1 MSATS
6 LNPLSS
12 AVRSRVVNDRLHML
26 LSCALRRGGRGW
38 SKRVIVCTLLSWLA
52 IAAAGAPAFAQLPP
66 PPLPTPTPTPTPPPP
81 NLNTLDPLLQPLA
94 SSLSGRSRVIARAT
108 SAAAVDTVA
117 AAIQTVGGI
126 LGRQLP
132 ILDAIVADVPNAS
145 LATLSNNV
153 SIQRLALDRLTFGGN
168 DRTSATVGA
177 TAARQ
182 QFGYNG
188 AGIGVAVIDSGVTAW
203 HDDLT
208 DPNVPGSQRVD
219 QFVDFVNGQ
228 TTPYDDYGHGT
239 HVAGIIAGNGFD
251 SGGLRTGIAPAA
263 RLIVLKVLDGTG
275 GGHISDV
282 IAAFDYVINHKDL
295 FHIRV
300 INLSVSSGVYE
311 SYTSDLL
318 TQAAK
323 RAVDAGIVVVAAA
336 GNLGR
341 DSQGHVQYG
350 AITAPGNAP
359 WVLTVGASS
368 HMGTIDRAD
377 DTIAAFSSRGP
388 TAIDHLAK
396 PDIVAPGVGTE
407 SLSAPGSYLYASRT
421 QCLLSG
427 TVATPY
433 LPYLSLSGTSQ
444 ATPVVSGTIA
454 LMLQANPALTPNAV
468 KAILQY
474 TAQFY
479 PGLDWLTQG
488 AGFLNAR
495 GAIDLVRFFASPQG
509 ALYPWNSTWSGQVLW
524 GNHRIVGGLLLLST
538 NAWGA
543 DVVWGAAKTSAG
555 QNVAWGVM
563 CPTNNCDT
571 GGGTWSLWG
580 ASCSDANC
588 DIVVWGSTDSSNNVV
603 WGSSCSGL
611 DCQGDWVATQGSMV
625 VWGSTDISDIV
636 VWGSTSADDIVVW
649 GSSCSDPSCQPVVW
663 GR

>member
-1 MSATS
+1 M
-6 LNPLSS
+6 LDS
-12 AVRSRVVNDRLHML
+12 AVRVVNDRLPML
-26 LSCALRRGGRGW
+26 LSCALRRGSRGL
-38 SKRVIVCTLLSWLA
+38 SMRVLVGTLLSWLV
-52 IAAAGAPAFAQLPP
+52 IAALGAPAFAQLPP
-66 PPLPTPTPTPTPPPP
+66 PPPP
-81 NLNTLDPLLQPLA
+81 NLDKLDPLLRPIA
-94 SSLSGRSRVIARAT
+94 SSLDGHSRVIVRAT
-108 SAAAVDTVA
+108 SAATVATVA
-117 AAIQTVGGI
+117 AAIQTVGGT

-132 ILDAIVADVPNAS
+132 ILDAMVADVPNVS
-145 LATLSNNV
+145 LAALSNDA
-153 SIQRLALDRLTFGGN
+153 SIQRIALDRLTIGGN

-182 QFGYNG
+182 QFGYDG
-188 AGIGVAVIDSGVTAW
+188 AGIGVAVIDSGVTSW

-228 TTPYDDYGHGT
+228 TTSYDDYGHGT

-263 RLIVLKVLDGTG
+263 HLVVLKVLDGTG

-282 IAAFDYVINHKDL
+282 IAAFDYTINHKDL

-300 INLSVSSGVYE
+300 INLSVSAGVYE

-323 RAVDAGIVVVAAA
+323 RAVDQGIVVVAAA

-368 HMGTIDRAD
+368 HMGTINRAD

-421 QCLLSG
+421 QYLLSG
-427 TVATPY
+427 TVATPG

-444 ATPVVSGTIA
+444 ATPVVSGTVA

-474 TAQFY
+474 TAQSY
-479 PGLDWLTQG
+479 TGLDWLTQG

-509 ALYPWNSTWSGQVLW
+509 GLYPWDSMWSGQVLW
-524 GNHRIVGGLLLLST
+524 GNHRIVRGLLSLSA
-538 NAWGA
+538 NAWGS
-543 DVVWGAAKTSAG
+543 DVIWGAAKSSGG

-563 CPTNNCDT
+563 CPTGDCNT

-580 ASCSDANC
+580 ASCSDDNC
-588 DIVVWGSTDSSNNVV
+588 DIVVWGSTNSSNNVV
-603 WGSSCSGL
+603 WGSSCGGL
-611 DCQGDWVATQGSMV
+611 DCQGDWTATQGDMV

-636 VWGSTSADDIVVW
+636 VWGSSSADDIVVW
-649 GSSCSDPSCQPVVW
+649 GSSCNDASCEPVVW